1 LVIFVTEIVVG
12 ESDGAE
18 EEEEA
23 NEAESS
29 QASRG
34 DDVSS
39 EDKDQSKLLSS
50 NIQHYIFQIRL
61 IMPCFFVCYQQCFFC
76 DGTSRYSVLENLT
89 TG

>member
-1 LVIFVTEIVVG
+1 MVIFVTEIVVG

-39 EDKDQSKLLSS
+39 ED
-50 NIQHYIFQIRL
+50 
-61 IMPCFFVCYQQCFFC
+61 
-76 DGTSRYSVLENLT
+76 
-89 TG
+89 